1 VDVFEFIFGI
11 ALLLTIASIA
21 RAKINA
27 RAMRRQPPQ
36 DGAEARQLREE
47 VARLKD
53 RLAVI
58 ERITVERENSLERQ
72 IEALRDR

>member
-1 VDVFEFIFGI
+1 MDALEFIFGI
-11 ALLLTIASIA
+11 ALLATIASIA

-27 RAMRRQPPQ
+27 RAVRRQAPL
-36 DGAEARQLREE
+36 DGPEARQLREE